1 VNFSNLRTL
10 IGFRRA
16 FGFWATVRAVVS
28 RFLLGGRP
36 LQVWW
41 SGAATRHRIRI
52 RPRDSDIFVA
62 SQVLGWLEYELD
74 PARTA
79 ALNALAEDWNRTG
92 AVPVIVDA
100 GANIGLS
107 ALFFASTFPGA
118 TVIAVEPGA
127 ATFDVLVENV
137 RSQPRVIPL
146 RAALWSSD
154 GGVELET
161 SDSGSWGTRTV
172 EAAGPNLVPS
182 ATMDQVLASVPN
194 ARLLLAKIDI
204 EGAEREALSVGA
216 SALPDAPVVMIESH
230 DWMLPGHG
238 SLVPLLAAKAGREV
252 DVLVNGENL
261 VFVDSTLG
269 APKAVG
275 I

>member
-1 VNFSNLRTL
+1 MNFSNLRTL
-10 IGFRRA
+10 TGFRRA

-28 RFLLGGRP
+28 RFLMRGRP
-36 LQVWW
+36 IRVRWT
-41 SGAATRHRIRI
+41 GAGTRHSILI

-62 SQVLGWLEYELD
+62 SQVLGWLEYRLD

-79 ALNALAEDWNRTG
+79 ALNALADGWKRAGT
-92 AVPVIVDA
+92 VPVIVDA

-107 ALFFASTFPGA
+107 ALFFASTFPTA
-118 TVIAVEPGA
+118 TVIAIEPGA

-137 RSQPRVIPL
+137 RAQPRVIPM

-154 GGVELET
+154 RGVELEA
-161 SDSGSWGTRTV
+161 SASGSWGTRTV
-172 EAAGPNLVPS
+172 EAAGANLVPS
-182 ATMDQVLASVPN
+182 ATLDQVLASVPN

-204 EGAEREALSVGA
+204 EGAEREALGVGA

-230 DWMLPGHG
+230 DWMIPGHG

-261 VFVDSTLG
+261 VFVESTLG
-269 APKAVG
+269 APSA
-275 I
+275 

>member
-1 VNFSNLRTL
+1 MNFSNLRTL

-16 FGFWATVRAVVS
+16 FGFWATVRVVLF
-28 RFLLGGRP
+28 RFVLGGRP
-36 LQVWW
+36 LRVWW
-41 SGAATRHRIRI
+41 SAAGVRHRLLIRS
-52 RPRDSDIFVA
+52 RDSDVFVG
-62 SQVLGWLEYELD
+62 SQVLGWREYEID

-79 ALNALAEDWNRTG
+79 ALNALADDWKQAG
-92 AVPVIVDA
+92 AEPVIVDA

-107 ALFFASTFPGA
+107 ALFFASTFPGV
-118 TVIAVEPGA
+118 TVIAIEPGA

-137 RSQPRVIPL
+137 RAQPSVIPL

-154 GGVELET
+154 AGVELET
-161 SDSGSWGTRTV
+161 TDSGSWGTRTV

-204 EGAEREALSVGA
+204 EGAERQALSVGA

-230 DWMLPGHG
+230 DWMFPGHG

-261 VFVDSTLG
+261 VFVDSALC
-269 APKAVG
+269 APRG
-275 I
+275 